1 MKIAIG
7 GKGGVGKTT
16 VCAVWAQLFARE
28 GHDVLAIDADP
39 SLSLGAAFGLPAQQT
54 PKPLIE
60 MKDLIAERT
69 GTRKDG
75 VGAYFRLNPAVGD
88 LPEEHWLKV
97 SDAGSG
103 PHRPCFAG
111 GSPSQSRSSA
121 IGVPVKLL
129 VLGAVTRA
137 GGGCACPAGAFL
149 KALLTHTILQ
159 RDELVL
165 VDLAAGVEFMGRASV
180 QGIDAFVVVVEPG
193 SRSIETA
200 GNIAAM
206 ARDLGIGTVGAVA
219 NKVTQPAQL
228 DAIRSQ
234 LPDIPWLGSVSYS
247 QSIQESDLRRTPVIQ
262 ADAAAVRE
270 LDEARHRLVELIVP
284 VGATPRGCPGQA
296 RGPAPTK
303 KTTSIN

>member
-16 VCAVWAQLFARE
+16 VCSVWAQLFANE

-39 SLSLGAAFGLPAQQT
+39 SLSLGAAFGLPARRT

-69 GTRKDG
+69 GTRRDA
-75 VGAYFRLNPAVGD
+75 VGAYFRLNPAVSD

-97 SDAGSG
+97 GN
-103 PHRPCFAG
+103 
-111 GSPSQSRSSA
+111 
-121 IGVPVKLL
+121 VKLL
-129 VLGAVTRA
+129 VLGALTRG
-137 GGGCACPAGAFL
+137 GGGCACPEGAFL

-165 VDLAAGVEFMGRASV
+165 VDLAAGVEFLGRASV

-200 GNIAAM
+200 GNLAAM
-206 ARDLGIGTVGAVA
+206 AKDLGIGTVGAIA
-219 NKVTQPAQL
+219 NKVAQPAQL
-228 DAIRSQ
+228 HAIRSG
-234 LPDIPWLGSVSYS
+234 LDGIPLLGSVTYS
-247 QSIQESDLRRTPVIQ
+247 KSLPEADLQRTAVIQ
-262 ADAAAVRE
+262 ADAAAVQE
-270 LDEARHRLVELIVP
+270 LDDARHRLVELIPP

-303 KTTSIN
+303 KNTSVN

>member
-1 MKIAIG
+1 VIESDGSILGMKIAIG

-16 VCAVWAQLFARE
+16 VCSVWAQLFAEE

-39 SLSLGAAFGLPAQQT
+39 SLSLAAAFGLPPAAN

-69 GTRKDG
+69 GTKRDTI
-75 VGAYFRLNPAVGD
+75 GAYFKLNPAVSD

-97 SDAGSG
+97 GK
-103 PHRPCFAG
+103 
-111 GSPSQSRSSA
+111 
-121 IGVPVKLL
+121 VKLL

-137 GGGCACPAGAFL
+137 GGGCACPEGAFL

-200 GNIAAM
+200 RNIAAM
-206 ARDLGIGTVGAVA
+206 AVDLGIGSVGALA
-219 NKVTQPAQL
+219 NKVTEPAQL
-228 DAIRSQ
+228 DAIRSK
-234 LPDIPWLGSVSYS
+234 LDGIPLLGSVAYS
-247 QSIQESDLRRTPVIQ
+247 KSIQEADLQRTAVMQ
-262 ADAAAVRE
+262 ADAAAVQE
-270 LDEARHRLVELIVP
+270 LNQARHCLVELVKRVEV
-284 VGATPRGCPGQA
+284 VGRLGNPHGAE
-296 RGPAPTK
+296 
-303 KTTSIN
+303 

>member
-16 VCAVWAQLFARE
+16 VCSVWAQLFAEE

-39 SLSLGAAFGLPAQQT
+39 SLSLGAAFGLPAQHT

-69 GTRKDG
+69 GTRKDA
-75 VGAYFRLNPAVGD
+75 VGAYFRLNPTVSD
-88 LPEEHWLKV
+88 LPEEHWLNV
-97 SDAGSG
+97 GN
-103 PHRPCFAG
+103 
-111 GSPSQSRSSA
+111 
-121 IGVPVKLL
+121 VKLL

-137 GGGCACPAGAFL
+137 GGGCACPEGAFL
-149 KALLTHTILQ
+149 KALLAHTILQ

-165 VDLAAGVEFMGRASV
+165 VDLAAGVEFLGRASV

-206 ARDLGIGTVGAVA
+206 ARDLGIGTVGAIA
-219 NKVTQPAQL
+219 NKVTEPAQL
-228 DAIRSQ
+228 GVIRSK
-234 LPDIPWLGSVSYS
+234 LGDTPLLGAVTYS
-247 QSIQESDLRRTPVIQ
+247 KSIQEADLKRAPVMQ

-270 LDEARHRLVELIVP
+270 LNEARQRLVELVTP
-284 VGATPRGCPGQA
+284 RGATPRGC
-296 RGPAPTK
+296 RK
-303 KTTSIN
+303 

>member
-1 MKIAIG
+1 M
-7 GKGGVGKTT
+7 
-16 VCAVWAQLFARE
+16 WAPLFADE

-39 SLSLGAAFGLPAQQT
+39 SLSLGAAFGLPVQST

-69 GTRKDG
+69 GTRKDA
-75 VGAYFRLNPAVGD
+75 VGTYFRLNPTVSD

-97 SDAGSG
+97 GN
-103 PHRPCFAG
+103 
-111 GSPSQSRSSA
+111 
-121 IGVPVKLL
+121 VKLL

-137 GGGCACPAGAFL
+137 GGGCACPEGAFL

-165 VDLAAGVEFMGRASV
+165 VDLAAGVEFLGRASV

-206 ARDLGIGTVGAVA
+206 ARDLGIGAVGAIA
-219 NKVTQPAQL
+219 NKVTDLGQL
-228 DAIRSQ
+228 EVIRSK
-234 LPDIPWLGSVSYS
+234 LGDTPLLGTVAYS
-247 QSIQESDLRRTPVIQ
+247 KAIQEADLQRTPVVQ
-262 ADAAAVRE
+262 ADAAAVQQ
-270 LDEARHRLVELIVP
+270 LNEARQRLVELVTG
-284 VGATPRGCPGQA
+284 VEEHAWSRVNAAATKPLR
-296 RGPAPTK
+296 K
-303 KTTSIN
+303 

>member
-16 VCAVWAQLFARE
+16 VCSVWAQLFGEE

-39 SLSLGAAFGLPAQQT
+39 SLSLGAAFGLPAQHT

-69 GTRKDG
+69 STRKDA
-75 VGAYFRLNPAVGD
+75 VGAYFRLNPTVSD

-97 SDAGSG
+97 GN
-103 PHRPCFAG
+103 
-111 GSPSQSRSSA
+111 
-121 IGVPVKLL
+121 VKLL

-137 GGGCACPAGAFL
+137 GGGCACPEGAFL

-165 VDLAAGVEFMGRASV
+165 VDLAAGVEFLGRASV

-206 ARDLGIGTVGAVA
+206 ARDLGIGTVGAIA
-219 NKVTQPAQL
+219 NKVTDPAQL
-228 DAIRSQ
+228 DAIRSK
-234 LPDIPWLGSVSYS
+234 LGDTPLLGTVTYS
-247 QSIQESDLRRTPVIQ
+247 KSIQEADLKRASVMQ
-262 ADAAAVRE
+262 ADITAVQE
-270 LDEARHRLVELIVP
+270 LNEARQRLMELVQE
-284 VGATPRGCPGQA
+284 VAGSR
-296 RGPAPTK
+296 
-303 KTTSIN
+303 

>member
-1 MKIAIG
+1 MGMKIAIG

-16 VCAVWAQLFARE
+16 VCSVWAQLFADE

-39 SLSLGAAFGLPAQQT
+39 SLSLGAAFGLPPAAN

-69 GTRKDG
+69 GTRKDA
-75 VGAYFRLNPAVGD
+75 VGAYFRLNPAVSD

-97 SDAGSG
+97 GN
-103 PHRPCFAG
+103 
-111 GSPSQSRSSA
+111 
-121 IGVPVKLL
+121 VKLL

-137 GGGCACPAGAFL
+137 GGGCACPEGAFL

-206 ARDLGIGTVGAVA
+206 ARDLGIGSVGAVA
-219 NKVTQPAQL
+219 NKVTEPTQL
-228 DAIRSQ
+228 DAIRSK
-234 LPDIPWLGSVSYS
+234 LDGIPLLGSVAYS
-247 QSIQESDLRRTPVIQ
+247 KSIQEADLQRTPVMQ
-262 ADAAAVRE
+262 ADAAAVQE
-270 LDEARHRLVELIVP
+270 LNQARHRLVELVKSVEV
-284 VGATPRGCPGQA
+284 VGELRNLHGAE
-296 RGPAPTK
+296 
-303 KTTSIN
+303 

>member
-16 VCAVWAQLFARE
+16 VCSVWAQLFAEE

-39 SLSLGAAFGLPAQQT
+39 SLSLGAAFGLPAQST

-69 GTRKDG
+69 GTRRDA
-75 VGAYFRLNPAVGD
+75 VGAYFRLNPTVSD
-88 LPEEHWLKV
+88 LPEEHWLNV
-97 SDAGSG
+97 GN
-103 PHRPCFAG
+103 
-111 GSPSQSRSSA
+111 
-121 IGVPVKLL
+121 VKLL

-137 GGGCACPAGAFL
+137 GGGCACPEGAFL

-165 VDLAAGVEFMGRASV
+165 VDLAAGVEFLGRASV

-206 ARDLGIGTVGAVA
+206 ARELGIGTVGAIA
-219 NKVTQPAQL
+219 NKVTEPAQL
-228 DAIRSQ
+228 DVIRSK
-234 LPDIPWLGSVSYS
+234 LGDTPLLGAVTYS
-247 QSIQESDLRRTPVIQ
+247 KSIQEADLKRAPVMQ
-262 ADAAAVRE
+262 ADAAAVSE
-270 LDEARHRLVELIVP
+270 LNEARHRLVELMKNTEV
-284 VGATPRGCPGQA
+284 VGQSRNLHGAE
-296 RGPAPTK
+296 
-303 KTTSIN
+303 